1 MKCFF
6 QRFIQPMFLIFLFTI
21 SSNISGQGISL
32 ASPSQYQQF
41 SKSTTYVVQFE
52 DPFSDFSDAVEN
64 AMKRNWTLTE
74 WQMISEDDFE
84 RMKKNSNASF
94 LFLSEIMAQGRKDQ
108 VFNILN
114 VVLGT
119 EADDINRM
127 PDLGSVPL
135 SYVSEDED
143 YDEEAYLYK
152 IDVIIRFVQYY
163 IDLNLK
169 QPGTDIKAVVS
180 ENSKYV
186 QTKEIWF
193 LKEELA
199 DDVNSAEEI
208 AELYSGKIRIVEQE
222 EIEKAISEKLENVLI
237 LHLIAPPSSQKSG
250 KCLKFL
256 ISVADGAP
264 YYYGIK
270 DISPKAPALFLAED
284 FKKL

>member
-1 MKCFF
+1 
-6 QRFIQPMFLIFLFTI
+6 MFLIFLFTI